1 LFGAFGTLY
10 ETTDSENNPPHV
22 EPRNLSN
29 PMPSLRKANH
39 QQLSA
44 MNPIL
49 AALLGP
55 VSSLIARLI
64 PDPQAQAD
72 AQLKLA
78 QMAQNGDLA
87 ELNAAVQ
94 VILAEA
100 TGNTLQRSWR
110 PLLMLFF
117 AGLVGA
123 RWFGYSAPNMSE
135 AEVMKLWDIVQLG
148 IGGYTIG
155 RSVEKVAPSIA
166 NALKK

>member
-1 LFGAFGTLY
+1 
-10 ETTDSENNPPHV
+10 
-22 EPRNLSN
+22 
-29 PMPSLRKANH
+29 
-39 QQLSA
+39 

-49 AALLGP
+49 AAMMGP
-55 VSSLIARLI
+55 LSALIGRLV

-78 QMAQNGDLA
+78 QMAQTGDLA
-87 ELNAAVQ
+87 ELNAAVS
-94 VILAEA
+94 VIVAEA
-100 TGNTLQRSWR
+100 SGNWLQRSWR

-123 RWFGYSAPNMSE
+123 RWFGYSAPNMTE

-166 NALKK
+166 TVFKK

>member
-1 LFGAFGTLY
+1 
-10 ETTDSENNPPHV
+10 
-22 EPRNLSN
+22 
-29 PMPSLRKANH
+29 
-39 QQLSA
+39 

-49 AALLGP
+49 AALMGP
-55 VSSLIARLI
+55 LSALIGRLV

-78 QMAQNGDLA
+78 QMAQTGDLA
-87 ELNAAVQ
+87 ELNAAVS
-94 VILAEA
+94 VIVAEA
-100 TGNTLQRSWR
+100 SGNWLQRSWR

-123 RWFGYSAPNMSE
+123 RWFGYSAPNMTE

-155 RSVEKVAPSIA
+155 RSVEKVAPSILGA
-166 NALKK
+166 IKK

>member
-1 LFGAFGTLY
+1 
-10 ETTDSENNPPHV
+10 
-22 EPRNLSN
+22 
-29 PMPSLRKANH
+29 
-39 QQLSA
+39 

-49 AALLGP
+49 AALMGP
-55 VSSLIARLI
+55 LSALIGRLI

-78 QMAQNGDLA
+78 QMAQTGDLA
-87 ELNAAVQ
+87 ELNAAVS
-94 VILAEA
+94 VIVAEA
-100 TGNTLQRSWR
+100 SGNWLQRSWR
-110 PLLMLFF
+110 PMLMMFF

-123 RWFGYSAPNMSE
+123 RWFGYSAPNMTE

-155 RSVEKVAPSIA
+155 RTVEKVAPSIS